1 MIPFVKCFFDD
12 VTNTATYVVSEPDGR
27 SCAVIDSVL
36 DYEAKA
42 GRTATT
48 SADNVIA
55 YIRENKLNCEWILET
70 HAHADHF
77 SAAPYLK
84 NKVGGKIA
92 IGEHIPEIQR
102 VFGGIFNAGHAFKS
116 DGSQF
121 DELFKD
127 GEIFHIGAM
136 PVHVIFTPG
145 HTPACVSYHIGDAVF
160 VGDTLFMPDY
170 GTARCDFPGGDAA
183 TLYSSIQ
190 KIFELPD
197 KTRMFLCHD
206 YKAAGRDTFIW
217 ENRPDREVP
226 FQPRTKTLAT
236 RADKAGITY
245 YHLPVISGNMT
256 QKNVD
261 DFAALLTKAQGP
273 VLAFCRTGTRSA
285 NLWAQ
290 ANPEDLT
297 PSDITH
303 IGAQAGYAL

>member
-1 MIPFVKCFFDD
+1 MIPIVKCFFDD
-12 VTNTATYVVSEPDGR
+12 VTNTATYVVSEPDGK

-55 YIRENKLNCEWILET
+55 YIRENKLSCEWILET

-102 VFGGIFNAGHAFKS
+102 VFGGVFNAGHAFKS

-183 TLYSSIQ
+183 TLYSSVQ
-190 KIFELPD
+190 KLFELPD

-217 ENRPDREVP
+217 ETTIGIQKASNIHIHDGVTQADFVKMRNARD
-226 FQPRTKTLAT
+226 KTLGLPKLILPSIQVNM
-236 RADKAGITY
+236 RAGE
-245 YHLPVISGNMT
+245 LP
-256 QKNVD
+256 
-261 DFAALLTKAQGP
+261 P
-273 VLAFCRTGTRSA
+273 
-285 NLWAQ
+285 
-290 ANPEDLT
+290 PEDDGHHYLKI
-297 PSDITH
+297 PINRV
-303 IGAQAGYAL
+303 